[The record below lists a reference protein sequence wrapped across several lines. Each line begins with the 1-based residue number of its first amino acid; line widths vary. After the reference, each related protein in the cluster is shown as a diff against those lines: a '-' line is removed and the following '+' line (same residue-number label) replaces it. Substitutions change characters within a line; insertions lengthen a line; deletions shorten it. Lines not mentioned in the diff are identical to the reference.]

1 MSRSEFNIH
10 VNPHPPGILPPP
22 YYRPSPSVTKGPKR
36 IARSI
41 VFGLLID
48 NEDGRAWFKKTYDY
62 ELKSN
67 HSEDLGIPLQLDDLV
82 IEKDMAFGCCPA
94 PRRLELVD
102 DYLVITQIE
111 RGPFIHDGPE
121 TYDEVI
127 QEDRKPIPGLKE
139 EKVKTWLEKEVGK

>member
-1 MSRSEFNIH
+1 MSLDIH
-10 VNPHPPGILPPP
+10 VNHPHPPEILSPP
-22 YYRPSPSVTKGPKR
+22 YYHHLLLALQREPKR

-62 ELKSN
+62 EFKSN
-67 HSEDLGIPLQLDDLV
+67 HIEDLGISLQLDDLV

-111 RGPFIHDGPE
+111 RGPFIHDGPK
-121 TYDEVI
+121 TYDEDL
-127 QEDRKPIPGLKE
+127 QEDTKPIPGLKE
-139 EKVKTWLEKEVGK
+139 EKVKTWLEKELGK